1 MALLAARLHSE
12 VSPMPIDQITKAYAG
27 KVTRSEWHHFIGM
40 ALPFQRTS
48 ALRQEAAG
56 GVTVVGLILG
66 VLVVMRFLV
75 AN

>member
-1 MALLAARLHSE
+1 
-12 VSPMPIDQITKAYAG
+12 MPVDQITKAYAG
-27 KVTRSEWHHFIGM
+27 KVTRSEWHHFFSVT
-40 ALPFQRTS
+40 LPFQR
-48 ALRQEAAG
+48 AAEIRLEAAG